1 MLKMEPLATVESLE
15 QYLLKMV
22 RTPPLILLEGV
33 IQFSSDLLPPPR
45 LLQVA
50 KQWYDFE
57 RSSFVFVRKLR
68 EGQTFTFRHQHDFD
82 ENGIIYWVG
91 TNAK

>member
-1 MLKMEPLATVESLE
+1 MFCFSLP
-15 QYLLKMV
+15 
-22 RTPPLILLEGV
+22 TNFFILV
-33 IQFSSDLLPPPR
+33 V
-45 LLQVA
+45 LQVA

>member
-1 MLKMEPLATVESLE
+1 MWCWR
-15 QYLLKMV
+15 LLHSS
-22 RTPPLILLEGV
+22 PPL
-33 IQFSSDLLPPPR
+33 SP
-45 LLQVA
+45 QVA

-68 EGQTFTFRHQHDFD
+68 EGQSFTFRHQHNFD

>member
-1 MLKMEPLATVESLE
+1 M
-15 QYLLKMV
+15 
-22 RTPPLILLEGV
+22 

>member
-15 QYLLKMV
+15 QYLLKM
-22 RTPPLILLEGV
+22 
-33 IQFSSDLLPPPR
+33 
-45 LLQVA
+45 VA

-82 ENGIIYWVG
+82 ENGLIYWVG

>member
-1 MLKMEPLATVESLE
+1 MWLNG
-15 QYLLKMV
+15 LLC
-22 RTPPLILLEGV
+22 
-33 IQFSSDLLPPPR
+33 
-45 LLQVA
+45 LQVA

-68 EGQTFTFRHQHDFD
+68 EGQIFIFRHQHDFD

-91 TNAK
+91 TNAR

>member
-1 MLKMEPLATVESLE
+1 MVKSL
-15 QYLLKMV
+15 QV
-22 RTPPLILLEGV
+22 
-33 IQFSSDLLPPPR
+33 SSPSHLQLQLLP
-45 LLQVA
+45 QVA

-68 EGQTFTFRHQHDFD
+68 EGQTFAFRHQHDFD

>member
-1 MLKMEPLATVESLE
+1 MT
-15 QYLLKMV
+15 
-22 RTPPLILLEGV
+22 
-33 IQFSSDLLPPPR
+33 SDLTFL
-45 LLQVA
+45 LFALQVA